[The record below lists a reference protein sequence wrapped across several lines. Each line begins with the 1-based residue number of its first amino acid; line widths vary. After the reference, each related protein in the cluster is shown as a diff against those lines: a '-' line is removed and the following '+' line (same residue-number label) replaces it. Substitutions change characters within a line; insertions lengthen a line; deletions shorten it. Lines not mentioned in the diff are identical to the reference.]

1 MMATPEPGLEPE
13 TETLQMTSW
22 QISPLEISSATEPET
37 ELELQPTLEVS
48 LNLEEIEERPAAM
61 SNKPT
66 DSQENDVI
74 APEAIEASHAVETLE
89 SGAEIES
96 TEETESLEA
105 AAQDWLPDAE
115 ESASEDAEASTD
127 EALEIAASPAT
138 IGSEAPITFV
148 MDPYGIQTLSV
159 ADAQNQEFDP
169 AVFAENDSDE
179 EALETAEND
188 SDEEALE
195 TAENDSDEEAPTAE
209 ASDANFDS
217 IEDAEENEELAPLE
231 FASIEETDGQL
242 ERLASALKAEEAS
255 LAEDTAAAEARA
267 HEEAAQLLAAQIAE
281 DEALA
286 KQLAEEA
293 DVEEIDPELLAA
305 LPQPDENG
313 NLDVQEM
320 ESCIEAL
327 LFMLDKPVSA
337 QKLQD
342 LLTASE
348 EAEKP
353 PFSLI
358 QEALTSIRSRYNK
371 PWHGIELVEVAG
383 GYQLR
388 TKVGRAALARKLA
401 KVSTQRL
408 SSGAMET
415 LAIIA
420 YRQPVL
426 KDEIDRVRG
435 VDSSHF
441 VRGLLDKK
449 LIEISGRSDLPG
461 RPMLYSTSKDFLELF
476 GLKDL
481 SALPPLQEIE
491 SMVPASQSSKDEDPR
506 VVKMRELV
514 NQMTTDPT
522 RLAYNPR
529 EDEVILQEIK
539 AKVSSISTTTPY
551 LEEQKA
557 IEKAV
562 ALAKAEGREIPDDL
576 TLLLQKPE
584 DKVASKSLMTDEIPQ
599 AMTADT
605 SAPDL
610 PEILDLGEA
619 PAPESPAEI

>member
-1 MMATPEPGLEPE
+1 M
-13 TETLQMTSW
+13 
-22 QISPLEISSATEPET
+22 
-37 ELELQPTLEVS
+37 
-48 LNLEEIEERPAAM
+48 
-61 SNKPT
+61 
-66 DSQENDVI
+66 
-74 APEAIEASHAVETLE
+74 
-89 SGAEIES
+89 
-96 TEETESLEA
+96 
-105 AAQDWLPDAE
+105 
-115 ESASEDAEASTD
+115 
-127 EALEIAASPAT
+127 
-138 IGSEAPITFV
+138 
-148 MDPYGIQTLSV
+148 
-159 ADAQNQEFDP
+159 
-169 AVFAENDSDE
+169 
-179 EALETAEND
+179 
-188 SDEEALE
+188 
-195 TAENDSDEEAPTAE
+195 
-209 ASDANFDS
+209 
-217 IEDAEENEELAPLE
+217 
-231 FASIEETDGQL
+231 
-242 ERLASALKAEEAS
+242 
-255 LAEDTAAAEARA
+255 
-267 HEEAAQLLAAQIAE
+267 
-281 DEALA
+281 
-286 KQLAEEA
+286 AEEA

-305 LPQPDENG
+305 LPQADENG

-337 QKLQD
+337 QKLQE

-371 PWHGIELVEVAG
+371 PWHGIELIDVAG
-383 GYQLR
+383 GFQLR

-415 LAIIA
+415 LALIA

-539 AKVSSISTTTPY
+539 TKVSSISTTTPY

-584 DKVASKSLMTDEIPQ
+584 EKAAKASLASDVP
-599 AMTADT
+599 A
-605 SAPDL
+605 SDL

-619 PAPESPAEI
+619 PTPESPAEI